1 MGPSLTPQLVLQ
13 SFSPKENGWQGA
25 HPGAWLMT
33 PPTQLSGV
41 PGKQKL
47 YQEAVVG
54 ACVPGV
60 GGQLLGF
67 GERPLVLQSPLQQKI
82 TL

>member
-33 PPTQLSGV
+33 PPTQLSVV

-60 GGQLLGF
+60 GGRTSKDLSP
-67 GERPLVLQSPLQQKI
+67 ENVRDTHLVSS
-82 TL
+82 T